1 MNITHEANGDLQAI
15 IHINLKQE
23 DYIDKVNST
32 LKDYRK
38 KANMPGFRPG
48 MVPMGMIKKMYGQQV
63 TADEVNK
70 AVSEALNGYI
80 DEQKFNALGYPMP
93 NMEKTKQIDFTKD
106 KELDFF
112 FDIGLAPEFDLELKK
127 DDFEVPYYKIEV
139 TDKEVDN
146 ALNDIKVRFGEEDH
160 PEKAEEGDGVQGKFV
175 QVDSEGN
182 VVDGGVTNDGYFRID
197 DLKLKGVQKKFY
209 GKKVGD
215 KVMFN
220 PDNAFKDE
228 SKVKALLGQ
237 DITEEQ
243 MKSDYE
249 FDITDV
255 IRHKEAE
262 LNEETFKKVY
272 PNDDLKTIED
282 FKNRVQKDLEEHY
295 IKDTDRQFTGEVIAA
310 LIEKSNLD
318 LPDEFLK
325 RWLLDSNQGKITAE
339 QLDVQ
344 YDSYAKTFKWQ
355 LIEDKLR
362 DQFGDALK
370 VDDEAVRDK
379 VRAYFQVQ
387 GKDNSNPQIEQIVDQ
402 ILSNEEE
409 GRKIYSELMDEK
421 LGNVFKENVKRK
433 EETVTPDK
441 FMELMQKLNA

>member
-1 MNITHEANGDLQAI
+1 MNITHEANGNLQAI

-23 DYIDKVNST
+23 DYIDKVNET

-93 NMEKTKQIDFTKD
+93 NMEKSKQIDFTKD

-112 FDIGLAPEFDLELKK
+112 FDIGLAPEFELELKK

-182 VVDGGVTNDGYFRID
+182 VVEGGVENDGYFRIE

-209 GKKVGD
+209 GKGKGAKV
-215 KVMFN
+215 VFN

-228 SKVKALLGQ
+228 AKVKALLGQ

-243 MKSDYE
+243 MKSDYQFE
-249 FDITDV
+249 ITDV

-272 PNDDLKTIED
+272 PNDELKTEED
-282 FKNRVQKDLEEHY
+282 FRARVKQDLEEHY
-295 IKDTDRQFTGEVIAA
+295 TKDSDRHFTGEVINA
-310 LIEKSNLD
+310 LIEKSNLE

-339 QLDVQ
+339 QLEGQ
-344 YDSYAKTFKWQ
+344 YESYAKTFKWQ

-362 DQFGDALK
+362 AQFGDALK
-370 VDDEAVRDK
+370 VDDEDVRDK
-379 VRAYFQVQ
+379 VRAYFQIQ
-387 GKDNSNPQIEQIVDQ
+387 GKENSNPQVEQIVDQ
-402 ILSNEEE
+402 ILSNQEE
-409 GRKIYSELMDEK
+409 GQKIYTELMDEK
-421 LGNVFKENVKRK
+421 LGKVFKENVKRK
-433 EETVTPDK
+433 EESVTPDK
-441 FMELMQKLNA
+441 FMELMQKV

>member
-1 MNITHEANGDLQAI
+1 MNITHEPNGNLQAI

-23 DYIDKVNST
+23 DYIDKVNET
-32 LKDYRK
+32 LKGYRK

-63 TADEVNK
+63 IADEVNK

-80 DEQKFNALGYPMP
+80 DQKKLNALGYPMP
-93 NMEKTKQIDFTKD
+93 NMEKSKQIDFTKD
-106 KELDFF
+106 EEMDFF
-112 FDIGLAPEFDLELKK
+112 FDIGLAPEFELELKK

-146 ALNDIKVRFGEEDH
+146 ALNDIKVRFGEEEH

-175 QVDSEGN
+175 QVDQDGN
-182 VVDGGVTNDGYFRID
+182 VVEGGVENDGYFRIE

-209 GKKVGD
+209 GKGKEAKVI
-215 KVMFN
+215 FN
-220 PDNAFKDE
+220 PFNAFKDE
-228 SKVKALLGQ
+228 TKVKALLGQ

-243 MKSDYE
+243 MKSDYQFE
-249 FDITDV
+249 ITDV

-272 PNDDLKTIED
+272 PNDDLKTEED
-282 FKNRVQKDLEEHY
+282 FRARVKKDLEEHY
-295 IKDTDRQFTGEVIAA
+295 TKDSDRHFTGEVITA
-310 LIEKSNLD
+310 LIEKSNLE

-339 QLDVQ
+339 QLETQ

-362 DQFGDALK
+362 AQFGDALK
-370 VDDEAVRDK
+370 VDDEDVRDK
-379 VRAYFQVQ
+379 VRAYFQIQ
-387 GKDNSNPQIEQIVDQ
+387 GKENSNPQVEQIVDQ
-402 ILSNEEE
+402 ILSNQEE
-409 GRKIYSELMDEK
+409 GQKIYSELMDEK
-421 LGNVFKENVKRK
+421 LGKVFKENVKRK

-441 FMELMQKLNA
+441 FMELMQKA

>member
-1 MNITHEANGDLQAI
+1 MNITHEPNGDLQAI

-80 DEQKFNALGYPMP
+80 DEKKFNALGYPMP

-139 TDKEVDN
+139 TEKEIDN

-295 IKDTDRQFTGEVIAA
+295 VKDTDRQFTGEVIAA

-402 ILSNEEE
+402 ILSKEEE

-421 LGNVFKENVKRK
+421 LGNVFKENVKRI

>member
-1 MNITHEANGDLQAI
+1 MNITHEANGNLQAI

-23 DYIDKVNST
+23 DYIDKVNDT

-93 NMEKTKQIDFTKD
+93 NMEKSKQIDFTKD

-112 FDIGLAPEFDLELKK
+112 FDIGLAPEFELELKK

-182 VVDGGVTNDGYFRID
+182 VVEGGVENDGYFRIE

-209 GKKVGD
+209 GKGKGTKV
-215 KVMFN
+215 VFN

-228 SKVKALLGQ
+228 AKVKALLGQ

-243 MKSDYE
+243 MKSDYQFE
-249 FDITDV
+249 ITDV

-272 PNDDLKTIED
+272 PNDELKTEED
-282 FKNRVQKDLEEHY
+282 FRVRVKQDLEEHY
-295 IKDTDRQFTGEVIAA
+295 TKDSDRHFTGEVINA
-310 LIEKSNLD
+310 LIEKSNLE

-339 QLDVQ
+339 QLEGQ
-344 YDSYAKTFKWQ
+344 YESYAKTFKWQ

-362 DQFGDALK
+362 AQFGDALK
-370 VDDEAVRDK
+370 VDDEDVRDK
-379 VRAYFQVQ
+379 VRAYFQIQ
-387 GKDNSNPQIEQIVDQ
+387 GKENSNPQVEQIVDQ
-402 ILSNEEE
+402 ILSNQEE
-409 GRKIYSELMDEK
+409 GQKIYTELMDEK
-421 LGNVFKENVKRK
+421 LGKVFKENVKRK
-433 EETVTPDK
+433 EESVTPDK
-441 FMELMQKLNA
+441 FMELMQKV

>member
-1 MNITHEANGDLQAI
+1 MNITHEPNGNLQAI

-23 DYIDKVNST
+23 DYIDKVNET

-63 TADEVNK
+63 IADEVNK

-80 DEQKFNALGYPMP
+80 DQKKFNALGYPMP
-93 NMEKTKQIDFTKD
+93 NMEKSKQIDFTKD
-106 KELDFF
+106 EELDFF
-112 FDIGLAPEFDLELKK
+112 FDIGLAPEFELELKK

-146 ALNDIKVRFGEEDH
+146 ALNDIKVRFGEEEH
-160 PEKAEEGDGVQGKFV
+160 PEKAEEGDGVQGKFA
-175 QVDSEGN
+175 QVDQDGN
-182 VVDGGVTNDGYFRID
+182 VVEGGVENDGYFRIE

-209 GKKVGD
+209 GKGKEAKVI
-215 KVMFN
+215 FN
-220 PDNAFKDE
+220 PFNAFKDE
-228 SKVKALLGQ
+228 TKVKALLGQ

-243 MKSDYE
+243 MKSDYQFE
-249 FDITDV
+249 ITDV

-272 PNDDLKTIED
+272 PNDDLKTEED
-282 FKNRVQKDLEEHY
+282 FRARVKKDLEEHY
-295 IKDTDRQFTGEVIAA
+295 TKDSDRHFTGEVITA
-310 LIEKSNLD
+310 LIEKSNLE

-339 QLDVQ
+339 QLETQ

-362 DQFGDALK
+362 AQFGDALK
-370 VDDEAVRDK
+370 VDDEDVRDK
-379 VRAYFQVQ
+379 VRAYFQIQ
-387 GKDNSNPQIEQIVDQ
+387 GKENSNPQIEQIVDQ
-402 ILSNEEE
+402 ILSNQEE
-409 GRKIYSELMDEK
+409 GQKIYSELMDEK
-421 LGNVFKENVKRK
+421 LGKVFKENVKRK

-441 FMELMQKLNA
+441 FMELMQKV

>member
-1 MNITHEANGDLQAI
+1 MNITHEPNGNLQAI

-23 DYIDKVNST
+23 DYIDKVNET

-80 DEQKFNALGYPMP
+80 DQQKFNALGYPMP
-93 NMEKTKQIDFTKD
+93 NMEKSKQIDFTKD
-106 KELDFF
+106 EELDFF
-112 FDIGLAPEFDLELKK
+112 FDIGLAPEFELELKK
-127 DDFEVPYYKIEV
+127 NDFEVPYYKIEV

-160 PEKAEEGDGVQGKFV
+160 PENAEEGDGVQGKFV
-175 QVDSEGN
+175 QVDQDGN
-182 VVDGGVTNDGYFRID
+182 IVEGGVENDGYFRIE

-209 GKKVGD
+209 GKSKEAKVI
-215 KVMFN
+215 FN
-220 PDNAFKDE
+220 PFNAFKDE
-228 SKVKALLGQ
+228 TKVKALLGQ

-243 MKSDYE
+243 MKSDYQFE
-249 FDITDV
+249 ITDV

-272 PNDDLKTIED
+272 PNDDLKTEED
-282 FKNRVQKDLEEHY
+282 FRARVKKDLEEHY
-295 IKDTDRQFTGEVIAA
+295 TKDSDRHFTGEVITA
-310 LIEKSNLD
+310 LIEKSNLE

-339 QLDVQ
+339 QLETQ

-362 DQFGDALK
+362 AQFGDALK
-370 VDDEAVRDK
+370 VDDEDVRDK
-379 VRAYFQVQ
+379 VRAYFQIQ
-387 GKDNSNPQIEQIVDQ
+387 GKDNSNPQVEQIVDQ
-402 ILSNEEE
+402 ILSNQEE
-409 GRKIYSELMDEK
+409 GQKIYSELMDEK
-421 LGNVFKENVKRK
+421 LGKVFKENVKRK

-441 FMELMQKLNA
+441 FMELMQKV

>member
-80 DEQKFNALGYPMP
+80 DEKKFNALGYPMP

-139 TDKEVDN
+139 TEKEIDN

-295 IKDTDRQFTGEVIAA
+295 VKDTDRQFTGEVIAA

-402 ILSNEEE
+402 ILSKEEE

-421 LGNVFKENVKRK
+421 LGNVFKENVKRI

>member
-1 MNITHEANGDLQAI
+1 MNITHEANGNLQAI

-23 DYIDKVNST
+23 DYIDKVNET

-93 NMEKTKQIDFTKD
+93 NMEKSKQIDFTKD

-112 FDIGLAPEFDLELKK
+112 FDIGLAPEFELELKK

-182 VVDGGVTNDGYFRID
+182 VVEGGVENDGYFRIE

-209 GKKVGD
+209 GKGKGAKVI
-215 KVMFN
+215 FN

-228 SKVKALLGQ
+228 AKVKALLGQ

-243 MKSDYE
+243 MKSDYQFE
-249 FDITDV
+249 ITDV

-272 PNDDLKTIED
+272 PNDELKTEED
-282 FKNRVQKDLEEHY
+282 FRARVKQDLEEHY
-295 IKDTDRQFTGEVIAA
+295 TKDSDRHFTGEVINA
-310 LIEKSNLD
+310 LIEKSNLE

-339 QLDVQ
+339 QLEGQ
-344 YDSYAKTFKWQ
+344 YESYAKTFKWQ

-362 DQFGDALK
+362 AQFGDALK
-370 VDDEAVRDK
+370 VDDEDVRDK
-379 VRAYFQVQ
+379 VRAYFQIQ
-387 GKDNSNPQIEQIVDQ
+387 GKENSNPQVEQIVDQ
-402 ILSNEEE
+402 ILSNQEE
-409 GRKIYSELMDEK
+409 GQKIYTELMDEK
-421 LGNVFKENVKRK
+421 LGKVFKENVKRK
-433 EETVTPDK
+433 EESVTPDK
-441 FMELMQKLNA
+441 FMELMQKV

>member
-1 MNITHEANGDLQAI
+1 MNITHEANGNLQAI

-23 DYIDKVNST
+23 DYIDKVNDT

-93 NMEKTKQIDFTKD
+93 NMEKSKQIDFTKD

-112 FDIGLAPEFDLELKK
+112 FDIGLAPEFELELKK

-182 VVDGGVTNDGYFRID
+182 VVEGGVENDGYFRIE

-209 GKKVGD
+209 GKGKGAKVI
-215 KVMFN
+215 FN

-228 SKVKALLGQ
+228 AKVKALLGQ

-243 MKSDYE
+243 MKSDYQFE
-249 FDITDV
+249 ITDV

-272 PNDDLKTIED
+272 PNDELKTEED
-282 FKNRVQKDLEEHY
+282 FRARVKQDLEEHY
-295 IKDTDRQFTGEVIAA
+295 TKDSDRHFTGEVINA
-310 LIEKSNLD
+310 LIEKSNLE

-339 QLDVQ
+339 QLEGQ
-344 YDSYAKTFKWQ
+344 YESYAKTFKWQ

-362 DQFGDALK
+362 AQFGDALK
-370 VDDEAVRDK
+370 VDDEDVRDK
-379 VRAYFQVQ
+379 VRAYFQIQ
-387 GKDNSNPQIEQIVDQ
+387 GKENSNPQVEQIVDQ
-402 ILSNEEE
+402 ILSNQEE
-409 GRKIYSELMDEK
+409 GQKIYTELMDEK
-421 LGNVFKENVKRK
+421 LGKVFKENVKRK
-433 EETVTPDK
+433 EESVTPDK
-441 FMELMQKLNA
+441 FMELMQKV

>member
-1 MNITHEANGDLQAI
+1 MNITHEPNGNLQAI

-23 DYIDKVNST
+23 DYIDKVNNT

-93 NMEKTKQIDFTKD
+93 NMEKSKQIDFTKD

-112 FDIGLAPEFDLELKK
+112 FDIGLAPEFELELKK

-182 VVDGGVTNDGYFRID
+182 VVEGGVENDGYFRIE
-197 DLKLKGVQKKFY
+197 DLKLKGIQKKFY
-209 GKKVGD
+209 GKGKGAKV
-215 KVMFN
+215 VFN

-228 SKVKALLGQ
+228 AKVKALLGQ

-243 MKSDYE
+243 MKSDYRFE
-249 FDITDV
+249 ITDV

-272 PNDDLKTIED
+272 PNDELKTEED
-282 FKNRVQKDLEEHY
+282 FRARVKQDLEEHY
-295 IKDTDRQFTGEVIAA
+295 TKDSDRHFTGEVINA
-310 LIEKSNLD
+310 LIEKSNLE

-339 QLDVQ
+339 QLEGQ

-362 DQFGDALK
+362 AQFGDALK
-370 VDDEAVRDK
+370 VDDEDVRDK
-379 VRAYFQVQ
+379 VRAYFQIQ
-387 GKDNSNPQIEQIVDQ
+387 GKENSNPQVEQIVDQ
-402 ILSNEEE
+402 ILSNQEE
-409 GRKIYSELMDEK
+409 GQKIYTELMDEK
-421 LGNVFKENVKRK
+421 LGKVFKENVKRK
-433 EETVTPDK
+433 EESVTPDK
-441 FMELMQKLNA
+441 FMELMQKV

>member
-1 MNITHEANGDLQAI
+1 MNITHEPNGNLQAI
-15 IHINLKQE
+15 IHINLKEE
-23 DYIDKVNST
+23 DYIDKVNNT

-48 MVPMGMIKKMYGQQV
+48 MVPMGMIKKMYGQSV
-63 TADEVNK
+63 TAEEVNK
-70 AVSEALNGYI
+70 TVSEALNKYI
-80 DEQKFNALGYPMP
+80 DEQKLNVLGYPLP
-93 NMEKTKQIDFTKD
+93 NLEKTKQIDFGVD

-112 FDIGLAPEFDLELKK
+112 FDIGLAPEVEIELKK
-127 DDFEVPYYKIEV
+127 DAFEVPYYKIEV
-139 TDKEVDN
+139 TDKEVEN
-146 ALNDIKVRFGEEDH
+146 AINDIKIRFGEEEH
-160 PEKAEEGDGVQGKFV
+160 PEKAGEGDGVQGKFV
-175 QVDSEGN
+175 QVDADGN
-182 VVDGGVTNDGYFRID
+182 EVENGVEHDGYFKLQ

-209 GKKVGD
+209 GKSVGD
-215 KVMFN
+215 KVVFN
-220 PDNAFKDE
+220 PSNAFKDE
-228 SKVKALLGQ
+228 AKVKALLGENL
-237 DITEEQ
+237 TEEQ
-243 MKSDYE
+243 MKSDYRFE
-249 FDITDV
+249 ITSI

-272 PNDDLKTIED
+272 PNDELKTVDD
-282 FKNRVQKDLEEHY
+282 FKARIKQDLEEHY
-295 IKDTDRQFTGEVIAA
+295 AKDSDRQFTGDVVSK
-310 LIEKSNLD
+310 LIEESNIE

-344 YDSYAKTFKWQ
+344 YESYAKSFKWQ

-362 DQFGDALK
+362 SQFGDQLK
-370 VDDEAVRDK
+370 VDNEDVRDK

-402 ILSNEEE
+402 ILSNKEE
-409 GRKIYSELMDEK
+409 GQKIYGELMDEK

-441 FMELMQKLNA
+441 FMEIMQNINK